1 MIISDYLDVFMNLVV
16 QATQML
22 WKNSLTLSVLNSV
35 SLPLAVYKLM
45 QNTCS
50 LFGYCNSSPNM
61 LTALNIYAHLL
72 KLDLAKKCMIVE
84 ELIMAEEQT
93 KS

>member
-1 MIISDYLDVFMNLVV
+1 MEELADLIGPELGKFDSCGIQII
-16 QATQML
+16 AEHML
-22 WKNSLTLSVLNSV
+22 SH
-35 SLPLAVYKLM
+35 
-45 QNTCS
+45 
-50 LFGYCNSSPNM
+50 SSPNM